1 MKFVNYASYVD
12 DPEALNTL
20 RPAHREYLAG
30 LLAEGKLAAA
40 GPFPDGSGELS
51 IYELESFDAAKGVAA
66 ADPFAAGGALA
77 RYEVKPWHVD
87 LANEDLIPHER
98 VVHYRRAMVDG
109 VDVGYREAGPPDAPV
124 LLLLHGFPSSS
135 RMFRNLIPQLSD
147 AYHVIAPD
155 YPAFGQSGVPDR
167 AGFAY
172 TFDHIAGVV
181 DKLLDQLG
189 VRQFA
194 IYVMDFGGPVGFR
207 LTLWHPERLTA
218 VIAQNAPL
226 YPEGPRGWWATLGR
240 YWADGSAEHREASR
254 AYLEL
259 DGLRGQYL
267 DGVRDPSVIDPDN
280 WVIDKALIDRPGVD
294 EIMLDLLYDI
304 RNDLPT
310 VTAMQEFL
318 RDRRPPTLVATGAN
332 DEIFPEELVRQIL
345 RDHPGAEYH
354 ALDTGHFA
362 LEDKAD
368 EIAAL
373 MRDFLARV
381 LQPA

>member
-1 MKFVNYASYVD
+1 MRFVTYASYVQD
-12 DPEALNTL
+12 QEAVNDL
-20 RPAHREYLAG
+20 RPEHFEYLAE

-40 GPFPDGSGELS
+40 GSFADGSGGLF
-51 IYELESFDAAKGVAA
+51 IYDVESLEDAKGAVS
-66 ADPFAAGGALA
+66 ADPFAAGGAFA
-77 RYEVKPWHVD
+77 RYEVKSWEPD
-87 LANEDLIPHER
+87 LANFGLASFPRAVRYQHA
-98 VVHYRRAMVDG
+98 VVAGIDI
-109 VDVGYREAGPPDAPV
+109 GYREAGPPDAPV

-135 RMFRNLIPQLSD
+135 RMFRNLMPQLAD
-147 AYHVIAPD
+147 TFHVIAPD
-155 YPAFGQSGVPDR
+155 YPAFGHSGVPDR

-172 TFDHIAGVV
+172 TFDHLAELI
-181 DKLLDQLG
+181 DKLLEQLD

-207 LTLWHPERLTA
+207 LALWHPERLTA

-226 YPEGPRGWWATLGR
+226 YPEEPRGWWATLGR

-267 DGVRDPSVIDPDN
+267 YGVRDPSVIDPDN

-304 RNDLPT
+304 RNNVPT
-310 VTAMQEFL
+310 FTAMQGFL

-332 DEIFPEELVRQIL
+332 DEIFPEEVVRQVL
-345 RDHPGAEYH
+345 RDHPAAEYH

-362 LEDKAD
+362 LEDKTD

-373 MRDFLARV
+373 IRDFLARA
-381 LQPA
+381 LAPA